1 MKNYLVQ
8 AFEMRKDT
16 VIPQFNRIMG
26 YIKILKEQ
34 KDLSKDAIYFSKS
47 LPRYPENSEWK
58 PSERLIYPSEELLPE
73 VMELLTEKG
82 YDIII
87 YKDKSPTEISWE
99 HYEDGRK
106 GTIIYKDEREI
117 PLEEKIKCILG
128 SSKKYTENQNWEMF
142 KMAIYWIVES
152 SKSGELHY
160 DMNIAI
166 STEVANALA
175 ILGYNVDLYKKSPF
189 ATSYWSTAKKGRKG
203 MVKRKVE

>member
-87 YKDKSPTEISWE
+87 YKDKSPT
-99 HYEDGRK
+99 
-106 GTIIYKDEREI
+106 
-117 PLEEKIKCILG
+117 
-128 SSKKYTENQNWEMF
+128 
-142 KMAIYWIVES
+142 
-152 SKSGELHY
+152 
-160 DMNIAI
+160 
-166 STEVANALA
+166 
-175 ILGYNVDLYKKSPF
+175 
-189 ATSYWSTAKKGRKG
+189 
-203 MVKRKVE
+203 